1 MGLELGGSNG
11 YEKKGTN
18 RGYIL
23 EESLIGLAGGLEGRN
38 ENKVKRLLGC
48 FV

>member
-1 MGLELGGSNG
+1 MELELGGSNG

-18 RGYIL
+18 REDIL
-23 EESLIGLAGGLEGRN
+23 EESLIGLAEVRN

-48 FV
+48 FI